1 MRLTLVISGLGS
13 GGAERVLCRLSDCW
27 VQRGH
32 EVTLLT
38 LSSEQPF
45 FQLDSRVRH
54 LALGVDSPS
63 HSFFQALSAN
73 TRKLRVLRR
82 AIADSSPDVV
92 LSFLD
97 TTNILTLFATLGMRL
112 PVIVSERTDPF
123 YNDQLP
129 RIWRALRRVSYPLA
143 AKVVVQTEAVLA
155 RMKPML
161 GKIVTAIPNPVVDP
175 GARHSAHDA
184 SLAEPKWI
192 IGIGR
197 LSKEKGFDLLLE
209 AFAQIADK
217 HVDWSLRILGDGPA
231 FASLERQIQNMGLEG
246 RAFLM
251 GRTSDPFPLLV
262 KSSLFVLSSRFEG
275 FPNALCEAMSCGLPV
290 ISFDCPSGPS
300 EIIRNGVDGIL
311 LPRENL
317 SALADAMD
325 SLMSEPDRRNRLA
338 AHAPDIIQRFG
349 LERVLDE
356 WEQLI
361 SQVGEGSY

>member
-13 GGAERVLCRLSDCW
+13 GGAERVLCRLADCW

-54 LALGVDSPS
+54 LALGIDSPS
-63 HSFFQALSAN
+63 CSRFEALRAN
-73 TRKLRVLRR
+73 VGRLHVLRR

-92 LSFLD
+92 VSFLD
-97 TTNILTLFATLGMRL
+97 ATNILTIFATLGMRL

-123 YNDQLP
+123 HNDQLR
-129 RIWRALRRVSYPLA
+129 RIWCALRRVSYPLA

-155 RMKPML
+155 RMKPRL

-209 AFAQIADK
+209 AFAQIAGK

-231 FASLERQIQNMGLEG
+231 FASLERQIRNLGLEG
-246 RAFLM
+246 RALLL

-262 KSSLFVLSSRFEG
+262 ESSLFVMSSRFEG
-275 FPNALCEAMSCGLPV
+275 FPNALCEAMACGLPV

-325 SLMSEPDRRNRLA
+325 SLMSDPDRRKSLA
-338 AHAPDIIQRFG
+338 AHAPEIIQRFG

-356 WEQLI
+356 WEQLF
-361 SQVGEGSY
+361 SEVREGSY

>member
-13 GGAERVLCRLSDCW
+13 GGAERVLCRLAVCW

-45 FQLDSRVRH
+45 FQLDTRVRH

-63 HSFFQALSAN
+63 CSRFEALRAN
-73 TRKLRVLRR
+73 VGRLRVLRR

-97 TTNILTLFATLGMRL
+97 TTNVLTLFATLGMGL
-112 PVIVSERTDPF
+112 PVIVSERVDPF
-123 YNDQLP
+123 HNKTLHP
-129 RIWRALRRVSYPLA
+129 IWRVLRRISYPMA

-175 GARHSAHDA
+175 GARHRSHDA
-184 SLAEPKWI
+184 SSVERQWV

-197 LSKEKGFDLLLE
+197 LTEQKGFDLLLE
-209 AFAQIADK
+209 AFAQIAAK

-231 FASLERQIQNMGLEG
+231 FASLERQIRNLGLEG
-246 RAFLM
+246 RALLL

-262 KSSLFVLSSRFEG
+262 ESSLFVMSSRFEG
-275 FPNALCEAMSCGLPV
+275 FPNALCEAMACGLPV

-311 LPRENL
+311 LPKEDV
-317 SALADAMD
+317 SALAGAMD
-325 SLMSEPDRRNRLA
+325 SLMSEPDKRYRIA
-338 AHAPDIIQRFG
+338 ANAPEIIQRFG
-349 LERVLDE
+349 LTRVLDE
-356 WEQLI
+356 WEQLF
-361 SQVGEGSY
+361 SEVGEGSY